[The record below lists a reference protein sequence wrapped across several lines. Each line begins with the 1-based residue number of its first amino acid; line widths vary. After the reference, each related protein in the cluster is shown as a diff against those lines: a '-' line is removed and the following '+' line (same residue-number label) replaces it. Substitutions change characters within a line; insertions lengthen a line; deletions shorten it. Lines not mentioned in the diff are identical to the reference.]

1 MNHRHYPLDTKPS
14 GLIALTHLPTNP
26 IMVKHN
32 MTN

>member
-1 MNHRHYPLDTKPS
+1 
-14 GLIALTHLPTNP
+14 LTHLPTNP